1 MWEMPQELPQVEG
14 KDEERTALVMELNK
28 ETEIY
33 LQTTMLVVVMK
44 LNGRLGRGRA
54 DIY

>member
-1 MWEMPQELPQVEG
+1 MWKE
-14 KDEERTALVMELNK
+14 KYEERTTLVMELNK

-33 LQTTMLVVVMK
+33 LQTTMLETVLVVMK
-44 LNGRLGRGRA
+44 LNGWGWVGGRA